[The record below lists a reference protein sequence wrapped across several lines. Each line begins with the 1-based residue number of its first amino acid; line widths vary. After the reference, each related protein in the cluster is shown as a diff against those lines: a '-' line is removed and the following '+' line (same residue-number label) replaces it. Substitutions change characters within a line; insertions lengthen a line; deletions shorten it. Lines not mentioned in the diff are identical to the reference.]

1 MTEVVG
7 QQVGSCVGLD
17 FQSGVPSS
25 VCATRSSC
33 CDATRLWKVRFTL
46 CAYRLPIFDARAQLV
61 DTTLQ
66 LLGDEK
72 LQMSL
77 AKNIKE
83 MAIENAAERIVDELL
98 ALK

>member
-1 MTEVVG
+1 
-7 QQVGSCVGLD
+7 
-17 FQSGVPSS
+17 
-25 VCATRSSC
+25 
-33 CDATRLWKVRFTL
+33 
-46 CAYRLPIFDARAQLV
+46 
-61 DTTLQ
+61 
-66 LLGDEK
+66 LGNEK